1 MLKNKHGVNKEFY
14 ALLLARSQNMRSR
27 LAEYDD
33 KESKLASLKVLK
45 NDINRTF
52 VDLKIFRDNNEFA
65 QILE

>member
-1 MLKNKHGVNKEFY
+1 
-14 ALLLARSQNMRSR
+14 MRSR
-27 LAEYDD
+27 LVEYDY

>member
-1 MLKNKHGVNKEFY
+1 
-14 ALLLARSQNMRSR
+14 MRSR
-27 LAEYDD
+27 LVEYDD